1 MLMDLAKDSLA
12 EARQRLFRQFAD
24 DVRRLLGEDTTAVGQ
39 LTYTH
44 ISRQLDLAASDRYTR
59 WFQEVGESFGF
70 DQGVTLAAVAGS
82 DVTRMSMFSETSRA
96 NFGTTEERV
105 RALAARGGLLYGRVF
120 ETYTALENLYMH
132 SEGGRHYTQTELA
145 RRSAAILGSFEAEK
159 AAREVAESLV
169 GHDSFNAGFGQH
181 KLKALLAAK
190 YGEPVEAFDYATAR
204 SPSGFLVQV
213 LDRLEG
219 CEPETM
225 LRYVTEGVLQ
235 RKESISQAI
244 RTGLIDNAAYLAEV
258 RERIVQ
264 DARQVLTAEQVRV
277 LLDFPG
283 MQDYT
288 RKVKNLPQM
297 LSLLGTP
304 LAPDTDGFYY
314 LAYGGDRIRLDSLDV
329 FREHFL
335 SAVERL

>member
-1 MLMDLAKDSLA
+1 MDLAQ
-12 EARQRLFRQFAD
+12 ARQRLFRQFAD
-24 DVRRLLGEDTTAVGQ
+24 DVRQLLGADTTMVGQ

-44 ISRQLDLAASDRYTR
+44 ISRQLDLAASDPYTR
-59 WFQEVGESFGF
+59 WFQNVGKSFGF

-105 RALAARGGLLYGRVF
+105 RMLAGTGGLFYGRAF
-120 ETYTALENLYMH
+120 PAYTALENLYMH
-132 SEGGRHYTQTELA
+132 AEGGRHYTQTELA
-145 RRSAAILGSFEAEK
+145 QRSVAILGSVEAEK

-181 KLKALLAAK
+181 KLKVLLAAK
-190 YGEPVEAFDYATAR
+190 YGEPPEAFDYATAR

-213 LDRLEG
+213 LDRLEA

-225 LRYVTEGVLQ
+225 LRYVTEGVVQ
-235 RKESISQAI
+235 RKESITQAI
-244 RTGLIDNAAYLAEV
+244 KTGLIDNAAYLAEV

-264 DARQVLTAEQVRV
+264 DARQVLSAEQVRV

-288 RKVKNLPQM
+288 RKVQDLPRM
-297 LSLLGTP
+297 LSLLG
-304 LAPDTDGFYY
+304 APPAPEVDGFYY
-314 LAYGGDRIRLDSLDV
+314 LVGGERVRLDSLDV

-335 SAVERL
+335 SAVAAH

>member
-1 MLMDLAKDSLA
+1 MNLAKDSVA
-12 EARQRLFRQFAD
+12 EARRRLFRHFAD
-24 DVRRLLGEDTTAVGQ
+24 DVRRLLGEDTTPVGQ
-39 LTYTH
+39 LTHTH

-59 WFQEVGESFGF
+59 WFQDVEKSFGF
-70 DQGVTLAAVAGS
+70 DQDVTLAAIAGS
-82 DVTRMSMFSETSRA
+82 DVTRISMFSDTSRT

-105 RALAARGGLLYGRVF
+105 RLLTIQGGLLYGRAF
-120 ETYTALENLYMH
+120 QAYTALENLYMH
-132 SEGGRHYTQTELA
+132 AEGGRHYTQMELA
-145 RRSAAILGSFEAEK
+145 RRCADILSAAEADK
-159 AAREVAESLV
+159 ASREVAESLV

-225 LRYVTEGVLQ
+225 LRYVTEGVEQ

-244 RTGLIDNAAYLAEV
+244 KSGLIDNAAYLAEV
-258 RERIVQ
+258 RDRIMQ

-288 RKVKNLPQM
+288 RKVQDLPR
-297 LSLLGTP
+297 LLALLGTP
-304 LAPDTDGFYY
+304 PVPEADGFYY
-314 LAYGGDRIRLDSLDV
+314 LASDGQHIRLDSLDV

-335 SAVERL
+335 SAVGRA